1 MKTSLINKKVALL
14 VASALAATGLAFVP
28 TTASAAPICST
39 ANYIETCGGV
49 TSDGAKYAMMVPA
62 NFNGTMFIYSH
73 GYRYNQDVPF
83 AGYAVSMVTNNPV
96 PAPMPGGVTDK
107 GVIQYLLSNGYGIT
121 GSAYATQ
128 GWNAEAAVATD
139 VELIKAFK
147 DKYPNTKKV
156 IAWGES
162 LGGFITQ
169 ALTEQHPELV
179 TAAGIICPAL
189 GDVRAELGNAGDA
202 LWGLKTFFDPT
213 IKGHGYSAGAAGD
226 AEALVDLGKII
237 AVGNALKSS
246 ISTGIWPTT
255 SGAAGTALAAIPP
268 RSALLLVGLM
278 AGVPTKSAHFDSTSG
293 PGSKNSAAYTSFA
306 TAGSPALAVLENISQ
321 SAGLAVLATR
331 DIEARTGGAFYDN
344 TKTDY
349 AAKVAEDLTTYNAA
363 LSGNSAIKGMLAFT
377 NPANP
382 AAPRFKGDAAA
393 MDKLAAFMKNTGKI
407 NVPTVSLHGTADP
420 AVPAGNTQWL
430 VDQYGAQWAAAKQAA
445 ITKAGNT
452 GKWVAPKQMFVP
464 LWNNPPT
471 TYTQFFSDG
480 TPDASPAPVTGTN
493 HYNYTAAQLNAL
505 AQILVNA
512 AANGHVQPDATF
524 RALGRKAGGIV
535 DTTYRAPLLPFYQK

>member
-1 MKTSLINKKVALL
+1 MNTKLINKKLALL
-14 VASALAATGLAFVP
+14 TAGVIAAAGLALVP
-28 TTASAAPICST
+28 STASAAPVCAT
-39 ANYIETCGGV
+39 ANYIESCGGV
-49 TSDGAKYAMMVPA
+49 TSDGGKYATMVPA

-83 AGYAVSMVTNNPV
+83 AGYAVSMITNNPA
-96 PAPMPGGVTDK
+96 PAPMPGGATDK
-107 GVIQYLLSNGYGIT
+107 AVITYLLSNGYGIA
-121 GSAYATQ
+121 GSAYKTQ
-128 GWNAEAAVATD
+128 GWNAQEAVAAD
-139 VELIKAFK
+139 VELIKTFK
-147 DKYPNTKKV
+147 EKYPNTKKV

-169 ALTEQHPELV
+169 ALAEQHPELV
-179 TAAGIICPAL
+179 DAAGLICPAL
-189 GDVRAELGNAGDA
+189 GDVRAELQNAGDA

-226 AEALVDLGKII
+226 TEALVDLGKIV
-237 AVGNALKSS
+237 AVATALKSA
-246 ISTGIWPTT
+246 ISTNVWPDS
-255 SGAAGTALAAIPP
+255 SGAAGKALAAIPP

-278 AGVPTKSAHFDSTSG
+278 AGVPTKSAHFDSTTG

-306 TAGSPALAVLENISQ
+306 TAGAPALAVLENIAQ

-344 TKTDY
+344 SKTDY
-349 AAKVAEDLTTYNAA
+349 AARIADDLTTYNAA
-363 LSGNSAIKGMLAFT
+363 LSGNTAINGMLAFT

-393 MDKLAAFMKNTGKI
+393 MDKLAGFMKNTGKI

-420 AVPAGNTQWL
+420 AVPAGNTQWW
-430 VDQYGAQWAAAKQAA
+430 VDQYAAQWEAAKAAAVAKAA
-445 ITKAGNT
+445 SS
-452 GKWVAPKQMFVP
+452 GKWSAPKQKFVA

-471 TYTQFFSDG
+471 SYTKFFSDG
-480 TPDASPAPVTGTN
+480 TPDVSGPAVTGTN
-493 HYNYTAAQLNAL
+493 HYNYTAAQLSAF

-512 AANGHVQPDATF
+512 ATNGHVQPDGTF
-524 RALGRKAGGIV
+524 RGLGRKAGGIV
-535 DTTYRAPLLPFYQK
+535 DSSYRAPMLPYYQK

>member
-1 MKTSLINKKVALL
+1 MNTKLINKKLALL
-14 VASALAATGLAFVP
+14 TAGVVAAAGLALVP
-28 TTASAAPICST
+28 TNASAAPVCAT

-49 TSDGAKYAMMVPA
+49 TSDGGKYATMVPA

-73 GYRYNQDVPF
+73 GYRPNQDLTF
-83 AGYAVSMVTNNPV
+83 AGYTVSMITNNPA
-96 PAPMPGGVTDK
+96 PAPMPGGATDK
-107 GVIQYLLSNGYGIT
+107 GVITYLLSNGYGIA
-121 GSAYATQ
+121 GSAYKTQ
-128 GWNAEAAVATD
+128 GWNAQEAVAAD
-139 VELIKAFK
+139 VELIKTFK
-147 DKYPNTKKV
+147 EKYPNTKKV

-169 ALTEQHPELV
+169 ALAEQHPELV
-179 TAAGIICPAL
+179 SAAGIISPAL
-189 GDVRAELGNAGDA
+189 GDVRAELQNAGDA

-226 AEALVDLGKII
+226 GEALLDLQKII
-237 AVGNALKSS
+237 VVLTALKSA
-246 ISTGIWPTT
+246 ISTNVWPDS
-255 SGAAGTALAAIPP
+255 SGPAGKALAAVPP

-278 AGVPTKSAHFDSTSG
+278 AGVPTKSAHFDSTTG

-306 TAGSPALAVLENISQ
+306 TAGAPALAVLENIAE
-321 SAGLAVLATR
+321 SAKLAVLGTR
-331 DIEARTGGAFYDN
+331 DLEARTGGAFYDN

-349 AAKVAEDLTTYNAA
+349 AARLADDLTTYNAA
-363 LSGNSAIKGMLAFT
+363 LSGNTAIKGMLAFI

-393 MDKLAAFMKNTGKI
+393 MDKLAGFMKNTGKI

-420 AVPAGNTQWL
+420 SVPAGNTQWL
-430 VDQYGAQWAAAKQAA
+430 ADQYAPQWEAAKAAAVAKAA
-445 ITKAGNT
+445 AT
-452 GKWVAPKQMFVP
+452 GKWVAAKPMFTP

-471 TYTQFFSDG
+471 SYTKFFSDG
-480 TPDASPAPVTGTN
+480 TPDASGAPVTGTN
-493 HYNYTAAQLNAL
+493 HYNYTADQLNAL

-512 AANGHVQPDATF
+512 TKNGNVQADATF

-535 DTTYRAPLLPFYQK
+535 DSSFRAPLLAFYQK